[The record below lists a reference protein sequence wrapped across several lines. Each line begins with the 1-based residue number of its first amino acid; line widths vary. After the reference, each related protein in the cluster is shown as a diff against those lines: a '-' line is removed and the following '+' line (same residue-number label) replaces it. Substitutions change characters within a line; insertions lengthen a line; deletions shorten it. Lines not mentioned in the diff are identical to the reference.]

1 VRPILY
7 NHARTLL
14 LNLTGSDNV
23 FSDYPGD
30 ELIPAEFQKLEL
42 NTTLDVFR
50 SRIFGAS
57 PDRAMLNYR
66 VNQLLQIIEA
76 TKLQDYVLQLD
87 PRITYNSYR
96 DKLVRPDTFQPKVSR
111 YAGPSSAVLSLTG
124 NPARPDITGRCE
136 YNYQVTISSGSVR
149 VARLSLPNSVTESPI
164 TLTSGLSDLFQL
176 PGSGYQFRINTTDP
190 TSAWKVHGFLR
201 PQMALSEIENSF
213 YNVGESYLIG
223 LFGAA
228 KVEPYLTFWNCTK
241 HPEFAYR
248 LGGFILALI
257 YRTEE
262 IRNG

>member
-1 VRPILY
+1 LY

-42 NTTLDVFR
+42 STALNVFR

-66 VNQLLQIIEA
+66 ANQLLQIVEA
-76 TKLQDYVLQLD
+76 TKLQDYVLKLD
-87 PRITYNSYR
+87 PRITYSSYR
-96 DKLVRPDTFQPKVSR
+96 EQLVVPTTFQPKVQK
-111 YAGPSSAVLSLTG
+111 YAGPVSAELSLIG
-124 NPARPDITGRCE
+124 SPSRPDITGRCE
-136 YNYQVTISSGSVR
+136 YSYQVTVHSGIVK
-149 VARLSLPNSVTESPI
+149 VTRLSIPNSVTESPI
-164 TLTSGLSDLFQL
+164 TLTNGLSELVQL
-176 PGSGYQFRINTTDP
+176 PGSNYQFRINTTDE
-190 TSAWKVHGFLR
+190 TAAWKVYGFLR
-201 PQMALSEIENSF
+201 PQTALSEIESNLH
-213 YNVGESYLIG
+213 NVGEAYLLD
-223 LFGAA
+223 LFGHV
-228 KVEPYLTFWNCTK
+228 KVEPYLTFWNCTT

-248 LGGFILALI
+248 LGGFVLAMI